1 MNTSVAMVINGK
13 VINCL
18 FLQPVKIAENENQNN
33 GCLLSS
39 LDRLSP
45 GPAVGT
51 LHALTPSLKKFFSLC
66 HVACGILVPQP
77 VTEPVPPAE
86 AAQSLN
92 HWTTRE
98 VPLNPA
104 YSIIISNDVNKQPY
118 QKELRDKRRN

>member
-51 LHALTPSLKKFFSLC
+51 LHALTPSLKNFFL
-66 HVACGILVPQP
+66 VMPCGMWDLSSP
-77 VTEPVPPAE
+77 T
-86 AAQSLN
+86 S
-92 HWTTRE
+92 
-98 VPLNPA
+98 
-104 YSIIISNDVNKQPY
+104 D
-118 QKELRDKRRN
+118 